1 MNGLYDEIR
10 IAVHSVWNRRWL
22 ALAVAWG
29 LCLLGWLVVALI
41 PNGYESKA
49 RVFVQMQSILSERVG
64 VDARERKKNMDRVQ
78 ETLASTIN
86 LEKVVRGTDL
96 NLSISSDRE
105 LAGKVEML
113 RKNIEVKSE
122 KDNLFEIT
130 AVSSASNLSD
140 AENAKLSREIVQKMI
155 DIFVEENLSGDRAET
170 SQTVKFLDG
179 QLAKRE
185 QALQEAEQ
193 KRVQFE
199 TENLGLLPGIGS
211 ISQRM
216 EASRAELGQIE
227 SQLGQA
233 SSSLAAL
240 NGQLAGTP
248 STIST
253 PIFNGGGRSGGG
265 GARAQLAQARGKL
278 ASARARGWTDSHPDV
293 MAMKNEIAALRVQ
306 AAAQPRSGG
315 GSSTYKTP
323 NPAYSSLQSMRAE
336 RQASVAALSARKNAI
351 QADMVQ
357 LASKQSLEPGVAAEM
372 ARINRDYEVLK
383 DQYEKILADREQIK
397 LRGAVESETDSV
409 KFKVIDPPSSPRSPA
424 APNRPLLLAMVL
436 FAGLGAGVGSAF
448 ALEQLQTSYPTSAK
462 LEKASGLPVIGSVSQ
477 ILTSAQRVLRKK
489 KMRMFYAGGGAVFG
503 VFALLMVVEFIQR
516 GMVA

>member
-10 IAVHSVWNRRWL
+10 VAIHSVWNRRWM

-49 RVFVQMQSILSERVG
+49 RVFVEMQSILSDKVG
-64 VDARERKKNMDRVQ
+64 VDARERAKNMERVQ

-96 NLSISSDRE
+96 NLSVASDRE

-113 RKNIEVKSE
+113 RKNIEIKSE

-130 AVSSASNLSD
+130 ATSSASNLSD

-155 DIFVEENLSGDRAET
+155 DIFVEENLSGDRDET
-170 SQTVKFLDG
+170 NSTIKFLDA
-179 QLAKRE
+179 QLASRE
-185 QALQEAEQ
+185 KDLQEAEQ

-216 EASRAELGQIE
+216 EASRAELSQIE

-253 PIFNGGGRSGGG
+253 PVFGGGGSSGGG
-265 GARAQLAQARGKL
+265 SALSQAQGDL
-278 ASARARGWTDSHPDV
+278 ASARAAGKTNQHPDV
-293 MAMKNEIAALRVQ
+293 IAIQRQIAAIR
-306 AAAQPRSGG
+306 AAGG
-315 GSSTYKTP
+315 GTASSSGPSSYKTP

-336 RQASVAALSARKNAI
+336 RQASVAALQARKGAL
-351 QADMVQ
+351 QADMAQ

-372 ARINRDYEVLK
+372 SRINRDYEVLK
-383 DQYEKILADREQIK
+383 EQYDKILADREQIK
-397 LRGAVESETDSV
+397 LRGQVESQTDSV
-409 KFKVIDPPSSPRSPA
+409 KFKVIDPPSSPRTPA

-436 FAGLGAGVGSAF
+436 FAGIGGGVGTAF
-448 ALEQLQTSYPTSAK
+448 ALGQLQTSYPTAAK
-462 LEKASGLPVIGSVSQ
+462 LEKASGLPVIGSVST
-477 ILTSAQRVLRKK
+477 ILTSAQRELRKK
-489 KMRMFYAGGGAVFG
+489 KMRLFYSAGGALFG
-503 VFALLMVVEFIQR
+503 VFSLLMVVEFIQR

>member
-10 IAVHSVWNRRWL
+10 IALHSVWNRRWL

-29 LCLLGWLVVALI
+29 LCLVGWLVIALI
-41 PNGYESKA
+41 PNSYESKA
-49 RVFVQMQSILSERVG
+49 RVFVEMQSILSDKVG
-64 VDARERKKNMDRVQ
+64 IESRDRKKNMDRVQ

-96 NLSISSDRE
+96 NLSVASDRE

-113 RKNIEVKSE
+113 RKNIEIKSE

-130 AVSSASNLSD
+130 AKSSGSNLSD
-140 AENAKLSREIVQKMI
+140 AENAVLSREIVQKMI
-155 DIFVEENLSGDRAET
+155 DIFVEENLSGDRDET
-170 SQTVKFLDG
+170 TQTLKFLDT
-179 QLAKRE
+179 QLASRE
-185 QALQEAEQ
+185 KDLQEAEQ

-211 ISQRM
+211 ISQRI
-216 EASRAELGQIE
+216 EASRAELSQIE
-227 SQLGQA
+227 SQLGSA

-240 NGQLAGTP
+240 NGQLSGTP
-248 STIST
+248 STIAT
-253 PIFNGGGRSGGG
+253 PGGG
-265 GARAQLAQARGKL
+265 GNVGGARGQLADAQGRL

-293 MAMKNEIAALRVQ
+293 VAMKSEISALRGQVSKE
-306 AAAQPRSGG
+306 PKGS
-315 GSSTYKTP
+315 GSSAYSTL

-336 RQASVAALSARKNAI
+336 RQASVAALQARKNAL
-351 QADMVQ
+351 QSDMAQ
-357 LASKQSLEPGVAAEM
+357 LVSKQTLEPGVAAEM
-372 ARINRDYEVLK
+372 SRINRDYDVLK
-383 DQYEKILADREQIK
+383 EQYDKMLQDREQIK
-397 LRGAVESETDSV
+397 LRGQVESETDSV

-436 FAGLGAGVGSAF
+436 FVGLGGGIGTAF
-448 ALEQLQTSYPTSAK
+448 AMGQLQTSYPTAAR

-477 ILTSAQRVLRKK
+477 ILTNSQRVIRQK
-489 KMRMFYAGGGAVFG
+489 KMRLFYSAGGALFG

>member
-1 MNGLYDEIR
+1 MNGLYDEFR
-10 IAVHSVWNRRWL
+10 VALHSVWNRRWL

-29 LCLLGWLVVALI
+29 FCLLGWLVVALI
-41 PNGYESKA
+41 PNSYESKA
-49 RVFVQMQSILSERVG
+49 RVFVEMQSILSDKVG
-64 VDARERKKNMDRVQ
+64 IESRDRKKNMDRVQ

-96 NLSISSDRE
+96 NLSVSSDRE

-130 AVSSASNLSD
+130 AKASASNLSD
-140 AENAKLSREIVQKMI
+140 AENAILSREIVQKMI
-155 DIFVEENLSGDRAET
+155 DIFVEENLSGDRDET
-170 SQTVKFLDG
+170 TQTLKFLDA
-179 QLAKRE
+179 QLATRE
-185 QALQEAEQ
+185 KALQEAEQ

-199 TENLGLLPGIGS
+199 TENLGLLPGVGS
-211 ISQRM
+211 ISQRI
-216 EASRAELGQIE
+216 EASRAELSQIE
-227 SQLGQA
+227 SQLGSA

-240 NGQLAGTP
+240 NGQLSGTP
-248 STIST
+248 ATIAT
-253 PIFNGGGRSGGG
+253 PGFSAGNSG
-265 GARAQLAQARGKL
+265 GARGQLAQAQGRL
-278 ASARARGWTDSHPDV
+278 ASARARGWTDSHPDII
-293 MAMKNEIAALRVQ
+293 AMKSEITALRAQV
-306 AAAQPRSGG
+306 AAQPKGS
-315 GSSTYKTP
+315 GSSGFRTP

-336 RQASVAALSARKNAI
+336 RQASVAALQARKNAI
-351 QADMVQ
+351 QADMAQ

-372 ARINRDYEVLK
+372 ARINRDYDVLK
-383 DQYEKILADREQIK
+383 TQYDKMLQDREQIK
-397 LRGAVESETDSV
+397 LRGQVESETDSI

-436 FAGLGAGVGSAF
+436 FVGLGSGVGAAF
-448 ALEQLQTSYPTSAK
+448 AMGQLQTSYPTSAK

-477 ILTSAQRVLRKK
+477 ILTSGERVIRQK
-489 KMRMFYAGGGAVFG
+489 KMRLFYSAGGALVG

>member
-10 IAVHSVWNRRWL
+10 IALHSVWNRRWL

-29 LCLLGWLVVALI
+29 LCLIGWLVVALI
-41 PNGYESKA
+41 PNSYESKA
-49 RVFVQMQSILSERVG
+49 RIFVEMQSILSDKVG
-64 VDARERKKNMDRVQ
+64 IESRDRKKNMDRVQ

-96 NLSISSDRE
+96 NLSVASDRE

-113 RKNIEVKSE
+113 RKNIEIKSE

-130 AVSSASNLSD
+130 AKSSGSNLSD
-140 AENAKLSREIVQKMI
+140 AENAILSREIVQKMI
-155 DIFVEENLSGDRAET
+155 DIFVEENLSGDRDET
-170 SQTVKFLDG
+170 TQTLKFLDA
-179 QLAKRE
+179 QLASRE
-185 QALQEAEQ
+185 KDLQAAEQ

-211 ISQRM
+211 ISQRI
-216 EASRAELGQIE
+216 EASRAELSQIE
-227 SQLGQA
+227 SQLGSA

-240 NGQLAGTP
+240 NGQLSGTP
-248 STIST
+248 PTIAT
-253 PIFNGGGRSGGG
+253 PGFGGASQG
-265 GARAQLAQARGKL
+265 GARGQLAQAQGNL

-293 MAMKNEIAALRVQ
+293 IAMKSEITALRAQV
-306 AAAQPRSGG
+306 AAQPK
-315 GSSTYKTP
+315 GSSSGYSTP

-336 RQASVAALSARKNAI
+336 RQASVAALQARKNAI
-351 QADMVQ
+351 QADMAQ
-357 LASKQSLEPGVAAEM
+357 LASKQTLEPGVAAEM
-372 ARINRDYEVLK
+372 ARINRDYDVLK
-383 DQYEKILADREQIK
+383 SQYDKMLQDREQIK
-397 LRGAVESETDSV
+397 LRGQVESETDSV

-424 APNRPLLLAMVL
+424 APNRPLLLAMIL
-436 FAGLGAGVGSAF
+436 FVGIGGGVGAAF
-448 ALEQLQTSYPTSAK
+448 AMGQLQTSYPTAAR

-477 ILTSAQRVLRKK
+477 ILTNSQRVIRQK
-489 KMRMFYAGGGAVFG
+489 KMRLFYSAGGALFG